1 MVSYKLSGEASKDLT
16 GIYIYSIRNFGF
28 TQAKTYLNTLE
39 SFFIE
44 LSERQ
49 VLARDASIFAYNL
62 KYYNFKSHVIF
73 YRFTDKKSI
82 LIIRV
87 LGKQMDF
94 IQHL

>member
-1 MVSYKLSGEASKDLT
+1 MANYKLSGEATKDVT
-16 GIYIYSIRNFGF
+16 GIYIYSIRNFGLK
-28 TQAKTYLNTLE
+28 QAKTYLKTLE

-44 LSERQ
+44 LAERPE
-49 VLARDASIFAYNL
+49 LARDASIFAYNL
-62 KYYNFKSHVIF
+62 KYYNFKSQVIF